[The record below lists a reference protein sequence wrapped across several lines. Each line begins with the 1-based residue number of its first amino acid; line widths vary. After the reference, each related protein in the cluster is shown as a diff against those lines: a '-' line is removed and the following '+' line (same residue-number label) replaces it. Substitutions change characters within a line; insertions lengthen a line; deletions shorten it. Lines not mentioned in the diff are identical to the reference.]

1 VRIRIAGAVTAS
13 MCAATSFIWM
23 AGAFGQTTTPPS
35 ITLPATSPVCS
46 GESVGQEACIEFPPA
61 SSLNKVDVFFL
72 LDDTGS
78 FATVAPE
85 VGRLFDS
92 LVGDMETALPGI
104 EFGFGVG
111 RFEDYGGRGL
121 TFGGGD
127 ARGRPFILNQPIVTA
142 ADAGGEDGLAS
153 RVSDALALTAPAN
166 GGDTPESA
174 IEGLYQVATG
184 LGFDGNDDGS
194 TTGSENTQPAG
205 SLEAQQ
211 QPDASGDVPA
221 FSTLVPTVDHSGSI
235 GGAGFRPDALRLVIL
250 ATDACTVTAFEP
262 QLGIPTELT
271 GTAGVTAPVADFAC
285 LDNQRFGFVADSTE
299 LGSNKV
305 ENAVVPKGG
314 ATLPTTVA
322 ALNAGGIRV
331 LGLFSQSE
339 GAISVLAEPA
349 GPSDDPS
356 VFLSALAR
364 LTGAVDAMG
373 NPLVFNTA
381 TEGTP
386 LKDAIVDAVVAAT
399 TPRTVDV
406 VLEASGTV
414 PAGLDVSSAPPV
426 VSDVPAG
433 GTACF
438 QVTFLGTG
446 IPSGTFAL
454 DFKDE
459 ASGAL
464 LGSVPVSVECAPT
477 TTTTPTTTPTT
488 TTTTTTTP
496 TTTTTT
502 STTIPPR
509 CGDGNVDA
517 ALGEQCDAG
526 AANGAPASCCDA
538 SCHVASAETVCRTA
552 SAACDADAVC
562 DGASPVCPA
571 NLPKGDGA
579 LCDDGDPATGMSACV
594 ANVCQGVQLTLS
606 VDPEIEAPANP
617 NRATIPVLI
626 ELPGNAET
634 GPTVVQLQSFLGCG
648 DLPALGD
655 CTTKSCR
662 NLQQQ
667 LAGLCGAPQGA
678 VTFATRPQAP
688 AGLVPVTS
696 RVSRKFKA
704 SRRGQVLV
712 KLRLNKLGRAL
723 FARSTALPLQT
734 QAQVQERR
742 GSTLSALFRTL
753 LSRR

>member
-13 MCAATSFIWM
+13 MCAATSLIWM
-23 AGAFGQTTTPPS
+23 AGAFGQTTMPPS

-46 GESVGQEACIEFPPA
+46 EGSVGQEACIEFPPA
-61 SSLNKVDVFFL
+61 STLNKVDVFFL

-78 FATVAPE
+78 FTGVAPE
-85 VGRLFDS
+85 VGRLFAT
-92 LVGDMETALPGI
+92 LVGNLETALPGI

-111 RFEDYGGRGL
+111 RFEDYGGPGNGFSDDS
-121 TFGGGD
+121 TS
-127 ARGRPFILNQPIVTA
+127 ARPFILNQPIVTA
-142 ADAGGEDGLAS
+142 ADAGTAQERNTLI
-153 RVSDALALTAPAN
+153 SDALGRTATLGD
-166 GGDTPESA
+166 GGDGPESA
-174 IEGLYQVATG
+174 LEGLYQVATG
-184 LGFDGNDDGS
+184 LGFDGNGDGA
-194 TTGSENTQPAG
+194 TTGIRNVQPAG
-205 SLEAQQ
+205 SAGAQQ
-211 QPDASGDVPA
+211 QQDSSGDVPA
-221 FSTLVPTVDHSGSI
+221 FSTLVPEVLHSGSI
-235 GGAGFRPDALRLVIL
+235 GGGGFRPDALRLVVL
-250 ATDACTVTAFEP
+250 ATDICTVTAFDVG
-262 QLGIPTELT
+262 LGIPPEVT
-271 GTAGVTAPVADFAC
+271 GTTGVTGPVADFAC

-314 ATLPTTVA
+314 ATLPTTVVALSA
-322 ALNAGGIRV
+322 AGIRV

-339 GAISVLAEPA
+339 GGISVFAEAA

-364 LTGAVDAMG
+364 LTGAVDTMG
-373 NPLVFNTA
+373 NPLVFDFDTSGA
-381 TEGTP
+381 GTS
-386 LKDAIVDAVVAAT
+386 LKDAIVAAVVAAT
-399 TPRTVDV
+399 TTSTVDV

-414 PAGLDVSSAPPV
+414 PAGLDVSWAPPV
-426 VSDVPAG
+426 VSDVPPG

-464 LGSVPVSVECAPT
+464 LGSIPVSVECAPT
-477 TTTTPTTTPTT
+477 TTTTTTMTTSTT
-488 TTTTTTTP
+488 TTTV
-496 TTTTTT
+496 
-502 STTIPPR
+502 PPR

-526 AANGAPASCCDA
+526 AANGAPVSCCDA
-538 SCHVASAETVCRTA
+538 SCHVASARTVCRTA
-552 SAACDADAVC
+552 SAACDADAIC

-579 LCDDGDPATGMSACV
+579 LCDDGDPATGTSACV
-594 ANVCQGVQLTLS
+594 ANVCQGVQLALA
-606 VDPEIEAPANP
+606 VDPEVEAPANP

-634 GPTVVQLQSFLGCG
+634 GPTTVQLQSFLGCG

-678 VTFATRPQAP
+678 VTFATRQQAP
-688 AGLVPVTS
+688 AGLVPVTN

-704 SRRGQVLV
+704 SRRGQVRV